1 MCVELCR
8 HIHDYTEMRLIYLYI
23 DIIYIIST
31 YTHTHTCSWGCKC
44 IYIYIYHICV
54 SMYIYIYRDIH
65 TCTQIKIYTNV
76 HYYRAGAKFFCRNS
90 RLTDWE
96 SPGWLVVS
104 VIGIWYW
111 CVWHVGCGKTAI
123 GVYGDATGFYLLGR

>member
-44 IYIYIYHICV
+44 IYIYIIYVYLC
-54 SMYIYIYRDIH
+54 IYIYRDIH